1 MSLREGA
8 IVPWDSRTG
17 FYYQALLEALSTHYQ
32 FDMRTP
38 FGQLPEKIQ
47 KIILYGSGEEEIRFF
62 YDQGERRHFYDKVFE
77 GVIPNLERRY
87 HETDSDGVREKSG
100 KNS

>member
-1 MSLREGA
+1 
-8 IVPWDSRTG
+8 
-17 FYYQALLEALSTHYQ
+17 
-32 FDMRTP
+32 MRTP

-77 GVIPNLERRY
+77 GVIPNLG
-87 HETDSDGVREKSG
+87 TPLP
-100 KNS
+100 